1 MYAVVTGVRCK
12 VIVKVDYDSFMTG
25 KAVMGKTKLL
35 TLAFSQIMLI
45 KIITTLFYDGKI
57 DLDGRKTDTMYL
69 LVGIDLL

>member
-1 MYAVVTGVRCK
+1 MILVG
-12 VIVKVDYDSFMTG
+12 IVDYDRFMTG

-45 KIITTLFYDGKI
+45 KIITNLFYDGKI

>member
-1 MYAVVTGVRCK
+1 
-12 VIVKVDYDSFMTG
+12 MTG

-45 KIITTLFYDGKI
+45 KIITNLFYDGKI